1 MRHTIIWKVF
11 FVFSL
16 SDPALADDHLPA
28 SLQCINNMEQ
38 GESWDTCR
46 AMIFAPCQEYAVGG
60 SDHLACLR
68 DEQAQWQAL
77 RDDELNALATVLTEP
92 AAANMSDLME
102 HWYVSVATKCDAVAA
117 GRAGISAEA
126 ALVGCDISEIAGLTS
141 ALRQCRLGQSA
152 AEFCKRKD

>member
-1 MRHTIIWKVF
+1 M
-11 FVFSL
+11 FVFL
-16 SDPALADDHLPA
+16 SFPSSALADGHLHA
-28 SLQCINNMEQ
+28 SLQCINSMEQ

-68 DEQAQWQAL
+68 AEQMQWQTL